1 MNEQNQLYPIFVKV
15 HQLNVLL
22 IGGGE
27 VAEEKL
33 TFLLKSSPDANVT
46 LVSKGIS
53 APVWRIIIAKGIPVI
68 QSEFHARHLEGK
80 SMVIAATNC
89 STTNQYIRRLCTKQ
103 KLLLNVADCPDL
115 CDFYL
120 GGIVSK
126 GNLKVAIS
134 TNGKS
139 PTMAKRLRQ
148 YFEDVIPD
156 DIENSLQLLNEYRQR
171 IQMDFKDKVN
181 HLNDLTKQLL
191 D

>member
-46 LVSKGIS
+46 LVSKDIS